1 MKGMAKNKDLGH
13 SKSKNKSKNKDLGQS
28 GVEDRH
34 TVIIN
39 KDWIPMNFK
48 IEVEPRVM
56 GVMWKKEM
64 NVSLRNIGAFFAGGM
79 VELNP

>member
-1 MKGMAKNKDLGH
+1 
-13 SKSKNKSKNKDLGQS
+13 
-28 GVEDRH
+28 
-34 TVIIN
+34 
-39 KDWIPMNFK
+39 MNFK